1 MQNPGRVALLI
12 GGLLFASLAQAT
24 DSWVIFTG
32 SETPNREAWVV
43 DAQTLADRSDLG
55 GFLQRAMPAEQNAY
69 LKQLRRRKRP
79 KPGEPVAGPEPCTRS
94 RSIPSTRTRPNRIDW
109 SESTG

>member
-1 MQNPGRVALLI
+1 MPNPGRVASLI
-12 GGLLFASLAQAT
+12 GGLLFASSAHAA

-32 SETPNREAWVV
+32 GETPNREAWVV
-43 DAQTLADRSDLG
+43 DAQSLADRSDLV
-55 GFLQRAMPAEQNAY
+55 GFLQRATPAEQNAY
-69 LKQLRRRKRP
+69 LKQLRRREP
-79 KPGEPVAGPEPCTRS
+79 AKPGDPVAGPEPVYES